1 MTSHMKKKKAKRYQ
15 EGGEAEDKKRG
26 LAASNKEGSVGFF
39 ERLRMG
45 NIDDPKSEAYKR
57 FGAGRGKAET
67 AKEKA
72 AIKAYKGPSEAGM
85 GTPDSPSP
93 FTGSTGERAPAKA
106 AAKKPAKAPIVT
118 KEQLKASGFDNLRD
132 YLNAQRGLT
141 RRGESSPR
149 KPAAAVSRGPSRG
162 TQDEG
167 NAGEEAA
174 RKAQEAKMAKAREM
188 RKQTDPGD
196 VPMSVRRTQE
206 ASAKSKRRDMTGFD
220 KLSFSE
226 QMKYLSTKG
235 KEGTGFKTK
244 EGSTRKKDEMGDY
257 TPFKKGGTVSSA
269 SKRADGIAV
278 RGKTRCKVC

>member
-1 MTSHMKKKKAKRYQ
+1 MTSHMKKKAKRYQ

-57 FGAGRGKAET
+57 FGAGRGQAET

-132 YLNAQRGLT
+132 YLNDRRGLK
-141 RRGESSPR
+141 RRVKKDSEGKTASGMSREARGVRDDSMSDKDRLRAQLDSAKESSQAGRYGTMKRGGVVKSSAPKMGKVKTA
-149 KPAAAVSRGPSRG
+149 KPS
-162 TQDEG
+162 
-167 NAGEEAA
+167 
-174 RKAQEAKMAKAREM
+174 
-188 RKQTDPGD
+188 
-196 VPMSVRRTQE
+196 
-206 ASAKSKRRDMTGFD
+206 
-220 KLSFSE
+220 
-226 QMKYLSTKG
+226 
-235 KEGTGFKTK
+235 
-244 EGSTRKKDEMGDY
+244 MG
-257 TPFKKGGTVSSA
+257 GA
-269 SKRADGIAV
+269 SKRADGIAKK
-278 RGKTRCKVC
+278 GKTRGKMV